1 MSSLTMLPKAKQ
13 SRTSLDITPLN
24 ARVMLASTPKCGK
37 TTLASEWAPDTTLII
52 DTQHGTD
59 LLPGEHYVQHVTD
72 WTAFASTVDKLCEPG
87 HTFKTVVIDMVD
99 DVWRFVDRYY
109 AGPNKALATATD
121 DYGRSAKQAEGEF
134 TKVIGKLLATDMGVW
149 FLTHAKPVEEGNLT
163 RYVPKLDGKV
173 LTYVNGVVQFVF
185 LAETLGPKRVLHTQP
200 SAKFEA
206 GSRVPLPEPM
216 EMDARQL
223 YAAMAR
229 GLRPPKT
236 ETNEENAA

>member
-13 SRTSLDITPLN
+13 SRQTLQITPLN

-37 TTLASEWAPDTTLII
+37 TTLASEWAPDTTLLI

-59 LLPGEHYVQHVTD
+59 LLPGEHYVQHVAD
-72 WTAFASTVDKLCEPG
+72 WTEFASTVDKLCDTQ

-99 DVWRFVDRYY
+99 DVWRFVDRCY
-109 AGPNKALATATD
+109 AGPGKALATATD
-121 DYGRSAKQAEGEF
+121 DYGRSGKQAEGEF
-134 TKVIGKLLATDMGVW
+134 TKVIGKLLSTDLGVW
-149 FLTHAKPVEEGNLT
+149 FLTHAKTVEEGNLT
-163 RYVPKLDGKV
+163 RYVPKLDPKV

-185 LAETLGPKRVLHTQP
+185 LAETLGPRRVLHTQP

-206 GSRVPLPEPM
+206 GSRVALPEPM
-216 EMDARQL
+216 EMDARAL

-229 GLRPPKT
+229 GLRPPKQDK
-236 ETNEENAA
+236 NEEKAA

>member
-109 AGPNKALATATD
+109 AGPNK
-121 DYGRSAKQAEGEF
+121 
-134 TKVIGKLLATDMGVW
+134 
-149 FLTHAKPVEEGNLT
+149 EGNLT